1 MSLRLPPQRPRLLHT
16 FTDLAP
22 AAGQA
27 MTLHYL
33 AHRDERSFDVR
44 IVFVGPPTELFD
56 GLARTGVRLHRLS
69 HPPTDR
75 RALLGELVRLIRTS
89 DADLLH
95 VHGPLDRRIAV
106 AAAAM
111 TRTPVLC
118 HLHADA
124 GLTRAGSAVGARLE
138 RRVVAEYLLDEAD
151 AARRL
156 AARVPQRV
164 SHMPADAAPAQI
176 AHCFERA
183 YRRIL
188 LMDEAPAIRLDP
200 PASADGAPSV
210 LTATKG

>member
-1 MSLRLPPQRPRLLHT
+1 MSSRLAPQRPRLLHT

-27 MTLHYL
+27 MTRHYL

-56 GLARTGVRLHRLS
+56 ELARTGVRLHGLS
-69 HPPTDR
+69 HPPGER
-75 RALLGELVRLIRTS
+75 RALLGELVRLIRAS
-89 DADLLH
+89 DVDLLH
-95 VHGPLDRRIAV
+95 VHGPLDRRLAV
-106 AAAAM
+106 AAAAL

-118 HLHADA
+118 HLHADTEA
-124 GLTRAGSAVGARLE
+124 GRSTSAVGARLE

-156 AARVPQRV
+156 AALVPQRV
-164 SHMPADAAPAQI
+164 SHMPTDADPAHI

-188 LMDEAPAIRLDP
+188 VTDEAPALRLDP
-200 PASADGAPSV
+200 PAPSDGAPPV